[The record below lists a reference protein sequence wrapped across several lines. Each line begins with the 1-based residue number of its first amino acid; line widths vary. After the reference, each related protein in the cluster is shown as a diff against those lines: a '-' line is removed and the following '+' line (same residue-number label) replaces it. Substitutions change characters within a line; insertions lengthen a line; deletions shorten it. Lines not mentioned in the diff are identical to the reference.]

1 MPSPTRPRPHSTATP
16 AAAAPA
22 ISSPLASD
30 SSGAAAADA
39 SAKVLRA
46 AAALQALRISAS
58 DTARAYLDGQLSWDA
73 AISAF
78 SDADDPL
85 IVELFE
91 LIEHEPLRGGVLGIS
106 SEAFA
111 AYHQQ
116 VLHLIQRLRDAP
128 DSPGAA

>member
-1 MPSPTRPRPHSTATP
+1 MPSPARPRPHSTATP
-16 AAAAPA
+16 AAAEPA
-22 ISSPLASD
+22 SSSPSASD
-30 SSGAAAADA
+30 PSGAAPPDA
-39 SAKVLRA
+39 SAEVLRA
-46 AAALQALRISAS
+46 AAALQALRISAA
-58 DTARAYLDGQLSWDA
+58 DTARAYLNGQLPWDA

-91 LIEHEPLRGGVLGIS
+91 LIEHEPQRGGVLGIS
-106 SEAFA
+106 AKAFA

-128 DSPGAA
+128 GSPGAA